1 MSKGLCNMSKEE
13 RKQAID
19 RRIRINAGGLGTI
32 AAQEG
37 LKPDS
42 LSNRSKLRHLLIDAG
57 HSNMRITH
65 VEDNKEVQLFMY

>member
-37 LKPDS
+37 LKHEIEKSKRSIVES
-42 LSNRSKLRHLLIDAG
+42 L
-57 HSNMRITH
+57 T
-65 VEDNKEVQLFMY
+65 QLK